1 MSRTLQIL
9 PPSKKRSRRAAS
21 RLSNLRNGSHRAR
34 EVSLARRTDAVTPS
48 KSVLRPDTCSTM
60 FDHVTRLPCRRPE
73 LVLPPSGPSGSCLV
87 RNGESFA
94 VGPEEH
100 FLLERLDG
108 SRTADQLCAA
118 FADIPESA

>member
-1 MSRTLQIL
+1 
-9 PPSKKRSRRAAS
+9 
-21 RLSNLRNGSHRAR
+21 
-34 EVSLARRTDAVTPS
+34 
-48 KSVLRPDTCSTM
+48 M

-118 FADIPESA
+118 FADIPESAPPVGKTAVTEIGQITSRNKREVPHETATR